1 LQDQQ
6 EVLLDTILAG
16 SKKKNLKKENS
27 KNLETRVEFKTKTET
42 AVGNSNDSSSN
53 NNNNSSSSNSECLKA
68 DADTVTCNNGGD
80 ATTADNVPETE
91 TPAGPDVPAGTADIK
106 DDPEPVR
113 PRMIPNPTYAES
125 NNSSEAADK
134 ITPIA
139 DGPLSGFPGANVY
152 LTYLLTDSFVIK
164 LFFNLLK
171 DLL

>member
-1 LQDQQ
+1 
-6 EVLLDTILAG
+6 
-16 SKKKNLKKENS
+16 LKKENS
-27 KNLETRVEFKTKTET
+27 KNLGTTVEFETKTET
-42 AVGNSNDSSSN
+42 AVGNSNDS
-53 NNNNSSSSNSECLKA
+53 NNSSSSNSECLKA

-139 DGPLSGFPGANVY
+139 DGPLSGFPGANY
-152 LTYLLTDSFVIK
+152 
-164 LFFNLLK
+164 
-171 DLL
+171 